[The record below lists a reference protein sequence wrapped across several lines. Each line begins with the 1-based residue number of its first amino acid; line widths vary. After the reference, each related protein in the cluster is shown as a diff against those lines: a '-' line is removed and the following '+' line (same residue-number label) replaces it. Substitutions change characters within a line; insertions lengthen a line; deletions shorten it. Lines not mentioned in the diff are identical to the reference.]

1 MSYGK
6 HTERLFE
13 LRAGEFEYGEVV
25 FKWEHRHDES
35 FRHNPFGHR
44 ATHSA
49 LVHDR
54 QINLSVVKLLHQ
66 EQRHVGIP
74 VVDSTA
80 AAVGHRL
87 GAFCD
92 FHRHD

>member
-13 LRAGEFEYGEVV
+13 LRAGEFEYGEII
-25 FKWEHRHDES
+25 FKREHRHDE
-35 FRHNPFGHR
+35 PFGHI
-44 ATHSA
+44 AFGHGAAHSA
-49 LVHDR
+49 LVHDC

-87 GAFCD
+87 SAFGD